1 MFKTYFVCYL
11 CLHLIGDYYLQSE
24 RLADRKCKKVSSL
37 VQHILIYWISS
48 TILSLVVYTREF
60 MISIQCLCAAH
71 GLIDLIKF
79 YYLKRGKEKIAPS
92 HCRNIYILDQISHI
106 TTIIVAAYILT
117 INTTGLTFNH
127 HIIKFFTIVNL
138 EPVMVLSWI
147 TMILAILKPA
157 NITIKQL
164 LTIYRPDSTISLHI
178 MNLPNNTKTID
189 NEAIDNE
196 AVDTNAGAFIGSL
209 ERLVILV
216 FLSLSQYSAIG
227 LILTAKSIAR
237 YNRITTDRVF
247 AEYYLLGTLLS
258 MIYVLLLYNL
268 VM

>member
-1 MFKTYFVCYL
+1 MFKTYLVYYL
-11 CLHLIGDYYLQSE
+11 CLHLVGDFYLQSE
-24 RLADRKCKKVSSL
+24 RLADKKCKKVSSL
-37 VQHILIYWISS
+37 VQHILIYWF
-48 TILSLVVYTREF
+48 TFTLLSLFVYTKDF

-79 YYLKRGKEKIAPS
+79 CYLRRKKEKITPS
-92 HCRNIYILDQISHI
+92 HCRNIYIIDQISHI
-106 TTIIVAAYILT
+106 TIFIVAAYILT
-117 INTTGLTFNH
+117 IETTVLTFNP
-127 HIIKFFTIVNL
+127 HIVRFCAIANL
-138 EPVMVLSWI
+138 EPILVLSWI

-178 MNLPNNTKTID
+178 MNLPKNTQM
-189 NEAIDNE
+189 IDNE

-209 ERLVILV
+209 ERLVILI
-216 FLSLSQYSAIG
+216 FLSLGQYSAIG

-237 YNRITTDRVF
+237 YNRITTDRAF

-258 MIYVLLLYNL
+258 MIYVLLLYNF